1 MKSLF
6 LAGFL
11 VACTTAPPPLP
22 DPPKPPAVPKKV
34 FVLTVP
40 KPVED
45 DFSLVIGEYT
55 TSFVWGAR
63 GRNIERAASFFKG
76 VRLGPKEVLSFNALV
91 GPRTRQNG
99 FRKAPVIYEGAMVDG
114 DGGGT
119 CQVSSTL
126 HGAAVMAGLTVV
138 ERTSHSRPSKYIKLG
153 LDATVVYPGVDLKLR
168 NDLDEPVLIVME
180 AGPKKCPWCWQLH
193 VEVRGSYPLPAPEYA
208 TKSQVTGPFEHAMR
222 TVTDKPEGYRA
233 KAQEGSEGKWVTSTL
248 TRHFPDGGVQVATY
262 RSVYA
267 PTKEIWDVGPNW
279 TGPAPWE

>member
-11 VACTTAPPPLP
+11 VACTQTPPPLP
-22 DPPKPPAVPKKV
+22 NPPKPPAVPKKLL
-34 FVLTVP
+34 VLELP

-45 DFSLVIGEYT
+45 DFSVILGEYDT
-55 TSFVWGAR
+55 RYVRDKR
-63 GRNIERAASFFKG
+63 GQNVEHAASFFKS
-76 VRLGPKEVLSFNALV
+76 VRLGDKGVLSFNAQV

-99 FRKAPVIYEGAMVDG
+99 FKKAPIIYEGAMVDG

-126 HGAAVMAGLTVV
+126 HAAALMAGLTVV

-153 LDATVVYPGVDLKLR
+153 LDATVVYPGVDLKVR
-168 NDLDEPVLIVME
+168 DDLDEPVLIVMT
-180 AGPKKCPWCWQLH
+180 AGPEKFPWAGKLH
-193 VEVRGSYPLPAPEYA
+193 VEVRGSYPLPPPEYA
-208 TKSQVTGPFEHAMR
+208 TKSQVTGPFEHTMR
-222 TVTDKPEGYRA
+222 TVPDKPEGYRA
-233 KAQEGSEGKWVTSTL
+233 RAQEGSDGKWVTSFL
-248 TRHFPDGGVQVATY
+248 TRRFPDGGTQVATY

-279 TGPAPWE
+279 TGAAPWE